1 MSWTGNYS
9 LWALSAQQVTEVM
22 RHSRLNLEGNV
33 ERMLPWICLNE
44 IARLVLFSN
53 SCVAGLVW
61 PWNSIW
67 CVGTRSQISVLQ
79 KERIRGRLIKVGYSV
94 IIIPWQPSS
103 GVNVAP
109 QIWHQE
115 HAYGIWLHR
124 SSQVSLTM
132 ATYIIRLASLKSAIL
147 ERETSV
153 LMWVGPALGGVSVGL
168 K

>member
-1 MSWTGNYS
+1 
-9 LWALSAQQVTEVM
+9 M

-33 ERMLPWICLNE
+33 EWMSPWICLNE

-53 SCVAGLVW
+53 SCFAGLVW

-67 CVGTRSQISVLQ
+67 CVGTRSKISVLQ
-79 KERIRGRLIKVGYSV
+79 KERIRGRLIEVGYSV
-94 IIIPWQPSS
+94 INIPWQPSS